1 MFASSKYLHI
11 LIMLTSFYC
20 AKAQTVYDAQ
30 NISLLSNWD
39 DPSVAAEPFYG
50 IRYNGIWG
58 WADSSGNEY
67 ALIGATSGVYFVNV
81 TNPSVPVLS
90 DFVPGRR
97 SGCIWR
103 EIKTYSHYAYLISDD
118 NSPNSFQIVDLQYL
132 PDSVSVVYDSNTL
145 FERAH
150 TLFVDGDKLY
160 CGIVKG
166 GQFTSTSAMAVFDL
180 SANPVLPVFLR
191 SINTDFPALLTNNQV
206 HDMYVR
212 NDTVYASAAYDGLFI
227 FKYNRSANDFT
238 LLSSLTSYPQQGYN
252 HSSALTDDGHTLV
265 FMDEVPN
272 GLAVKVLD
280 VTDLSNLNIT
290 ALFQSNTGPTPHNP
304 FIVGNICYIAYYQ
317 DGLQVY
323 DVSSP
328 ANPIRLGYFDTH
340 FQTPM
345 GGPYPSPAYQGAWG
359 AFPYLPSGRVLVSDM
374 QNGLYVLD
382 ASGLSGL
389 SSPGNAGLFQLQ
401 IFPNPLSKGQN
412 SRIILP
418 EHIKDFSGCRI
429 QIYSSDGRLMGDA
442 PVTARI
448 TEISSGEWS
457 AGLYTAILTTPEGV
471 FQAKFT
477 FCN

>member
-1 MFASSKYLHI
+1 MFSASKYLFVLLL
-11 LIMLTSFYC
+11 LIPCYC
-20 AKAQTVYDAQ
+20 AEAQTVYDAQ

-39 DPSVAAEPFYG
+39 DPSVVAEPVFG

-58 WADSSGNEY
+58 WADGSGKEY
-67 ALIGATSGVYFVNV
+67 ALIGATSGVYFVDV

-97 SGCIWR
+97 NSCIWR

-160 CGIVKG
+160 CGVVKG
-166 GQFTSTSAMAVFDL
+166 GQFSSTSAMAVFDL
-180 SANPVLPVFLR
+180 SANPALPVFLR
-191 SINTDFPALLTNNQV
+191 SINTDFPAILTNNQV

-227 FKYNRSANDFT
+227 FKYNRTANNFS

-252 HSSALTDDGHTLV
+252 HSSALTDDGQTLV

-290 ALFQSNTGPTPHNP
+290 ALFQSNPGPTPHNP
-304 FIVGNICYIAYYQ
+304 FIVGNICHIAYYQ

-328 ANPIRLGYFDTH
+328 ASPVRLGYFDTH

-345 GGPYPSPAYQGAWG
+345 GGPYPNPAYQGAWG
-359 AFPYLPSGRVLVSDM
+359 AYPYLPSGRVLVSDM
-374 QNGLYVLD
+374 QNGLYILD
-382 ASGLSGL
+382 VSGL
-389 SSPGNAGLFQLQ
+389 AGLNSTESADLNQLQ
-401 IFPNPLSKGQN
+401 VFPNPVSKGQIP
-412 SRIILP
+412 RITLP
-418 EHIKDFSGCRI
+418 DSITDFSGCSLK
-429 QIYSSDGRLMGDA
+429 IYSFDGRFLGEV
-442 PVTARI
+442 PVTTRI
-448 TEISSGEWS
+448 TEISPGGW
-457 AGLYTAILTTPEGV
+457 AMGLYTVILTTPKGT
-471 FQAKFT
+471 FQGKFT
-477 FCN
+477 VSH